1 MLIQFLVE
9 NFRSYEKETLIN
21 MLPSKRGRIH
31 PEHILR
37 SEEKGKK
44 VSTLPLAVFYGA
56 NASGKSN
63 LVRALKFAQT
73 LVVKGTQGKSTIEAV
88 PFRLTPEKMD
98 KPSRFEFV
106 VKHQDVIYTYGFA
119 VTSQEVKEEW
129 LFANYKR
136 QESKLFE
143 RITEDGKVR
152 LVAGKK
158 LASSKEEKQRLQFIA
173 EGTRPNQL
181 FLTESNERNVGQLK
195 PLMEWFQD
203 HLNIILP
210 DSRYSSLVLEAY
222 KDEHFLSF
230 ITDFLKLSDTGI
242 HELKLKA
249 KDIDIDKHFAALSDS
264 FKKELID
271 DLSKAPSHAVGIG
284 GQKEFF
290 TLLQDEDKS
299 TKLLGLDV
307 LHKGNDGK
315 IVKFDAKD
323 ESDGTHR
330 MMNLAPALLDM
341 QSSENVYVIDEI
353 DRSLHPLLC
362 RFFIEAFLR
371 GVTEKKT
378 QSQIIL
384 TTHNTC
390 LLDLGLLRR
399 DEIWFV
405 EKDNEGSSRLSSLS
419 DFKYPVRA
427 DLKVAKGY
435 LNGRF
440 GAIPF
445 LGDIRQLFKSKS

>member
-9 NFRSYEKETLIN
+9 NFRSYEKETLVN
-21 MLPSKRGRIH
+21 MLPTKRGRIH
-31 PEHILR
+31 PEHILK

-63 LVRALKFAQT
+63 LVRALGFAHD
-73 LVVKGTQGKSTIEAV
+73 LIVAGTQGKDTIDAV
-88 PFRLTPEKMD
+88 PFRLTPEKMK

-106 VKHQDVIYTYGFA
+106 IKHEDVVYTYGFA
-119 VTSQEVKEEW
+119 ATSQEIKEEW

-152 LVAGKK
+152 LEPGGK
-158 LASSKEEKQRLQFIA
+158 LASSKEEAQRLQFVA
-173 EGTRPNQL
+173 AGTRPNQL
-181 FLTESNERNVGQLK
+181 FLTEANERNIEQLK
-195 PLMEWFQD
+195 PLMQWFQV

-210 DSRYSSLVLEAY
+210 NARYTPLILRAH
-222 KDEHFLSF
+222 KDKNFLSF
-230 ITDFLKLSDTGI
+230 IADFLKISDTGI
-242 HELKLKA
+242 QELKLNT
-249 KDIDIDKHFAALSDS
+249 KDIDTDKHFTSFSES
-264 FKKELID
+264 FKK
-271 DLSKAPSHAVGIG
+271 DLFDGLNKAPSHAIG
-284 GQKEFF
+284 LGGEKDFY

-299 TKLLGLDV
+299 TKLLALEV
-307 LHKGNDGK
+307 LHKDNDGN
-315 IVKFDAKD
+315 IIGFDARD

-330 MMNLAPALLDM
+330 MMNLAPALLEM

-371 GVTEKKT
+371 EVKEKRT
-378 QSQIIL
+378 RSQIIL
-384 TTHNTC
+384 TTHDIC
-390 LLDLGLLRR
+390 LLDLELLRR

-405 EKDNEGSSRLSSLS
+405 EKDKEGSSRLSSLS

-445 LGDIRQLFKSKS
+445 LGDVRQLFRSKS